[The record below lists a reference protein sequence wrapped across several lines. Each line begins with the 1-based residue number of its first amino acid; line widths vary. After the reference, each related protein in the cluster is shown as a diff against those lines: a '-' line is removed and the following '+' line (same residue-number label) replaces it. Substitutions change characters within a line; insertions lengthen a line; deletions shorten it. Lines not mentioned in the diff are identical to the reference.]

1 MTAKAL
7 VLGSTGMLG
16 SAVFAELEK
25 AGLHPISAS
34 RTSGVKFDATTLLVD
49 ELFSNAV
56 ISAGDYVVNCVG
68 LTKSRIDESSAQD
81 RALAVRLNV
90 DFPDALAI
98 AAQRAGVR
106 VIQVATDCVYSG
118 LKGSYSESDKHD
130 PLDVYGKTKSLGE
143 IPSDSVMHLRCS
155 LIGPEIGRSSLFF
168 EWVRQQ
174 PEGSKVTGFTNHLWN
189 GLSSD
194 AFGRIVSGILKSGS
208 FRAGVQH
215 LVPADVQTKDQLV
228 RTVLNE
234 LSRSDVQV
242 ESGLSDHPIDR
253 TLSTENAEFNAQLF
267 RMAGYEQLPTIRQM
281 VHETCSQLAN

>member
-1 MTAKAL
+1 VTARTL

-16 SAVFAELEK
+16 SAVFTELEK
-25 AGLHPISAS
+25 AGLNTISAS
-34 RTSGVKFDATTLLVD
+34 RTSGVNFDATTLLVD
-49 ELFSNAV
+49 ELFSNAGL
-56 ISAGDYVVNCVG
+56 SSGDYVVNCVG
-68 LTKSRIDESSAQD
+68 LTKSRIDESSLRS
-81 RALAVRLNV
+81 RALAVRLNI
-90 DFPDALAI
+90 DFPDALAT
-98 AAQRAGVR
+98 AAQRAGVK

-118 LKGSYSESDKHD
+118 LKGAYSESDKHD
-130 PLDVYGKTKSLGE
+130 PFDVYGKTKSLGE
-143 IPSDSVMHLRCS
+143 VPSDNVMHLRCS

-194 AFGRIVSGILKSGS
+194 AFGRIVSGIVRSGS

-253 TLSTENAEFNAQLF
+253 TLSTDNTEFNAQLF

-281 VHETCSQLAN
+281 VHETCAQLAN